1 MNAIPETASRRPA
14 PILLRETWLLALQA
28 LAANKVRAMLTTLGV
43 IIGSACIV
51 LVVTVALTGKH
62 YVIAQI
68 EGVGSNLIYGWLVH
82 SPIDRP
88 ADQIT
93 LADLRAIE
101 EAVPEVA
108 RTAGT
113 NDQSVT
119 VAVNGVEH
127 PIHLI
132 GVTEGFEEIRRL
144 VIIRGRY
151 FDQDDMMTRSKFCL
165 LNEPLAALLFP
176 QEDPVGKQIHAG
188 DLFFT
193 VIGVFKERV
202 STFGQSEIVDRSA
215 IVPFSLMKEY
225 TGTEYIKTFYA
236 RTENPEEVL
245 SAKDAVAR
253 VLQGRHRPEA
263 KYSIDTLTSI
273 LEAARKISEALT
285 VLLILVAIIALTIS
299 GIGIMN
305 IMLITVTERTREIGI
320 RKAIGAPRG
329 AILYQ
334 FLMEALLISGG
345 GALLGIFAAVGITAL
360 ANIAIRFYP
369 EAGNIQVSISW
380 LSVMLAFVLSSS
392 TGLLFGYLPANQAA
406 RLHPTESLRH
416 E

>member
-1 MNAIPETASRRPA
+1 MIPEFTSRRPA

-62 YVIAQI
+62 YVIEQI
-68 EGVGSNLIYGWLVH
+68 EGVGSNLIFGWLVP

-88 ADQIT
+88 GDEIT
-93 LADLRAIE
+93 LADLRAIQD
-101 EAVPEVA
+101 AVPEVVV
-108 RTAGT
+108 TAGT
-113 NDQSVT
+113 NDQPMT
-119 VAVNGVEH
+119 VAVKGTEH

-144 VIIRGRY
+144 VITRGRY
-151 FDQDDMMTRSKFCL
+151 FDQDDMRTRSKICL
-165 LNEPLAALLFP
+165 LNEPLASFLFP
-176 QEDPVGKQIHAG
+176 QEDPVGKEIHAG
-188 DLFFT
+188 DLYFT

-236 RTENPEEVL
+236 RTDKPDDVL
-245 SAKDAVAR
+245 RAKDALTE
-253 VLQGRHRPEA
+253 VLHSRHRPEA
-263 KYSIDTLTSI
+263 KYNIDTLTSI

-305 IMLITVTERTREIGI
+305 IMLITVTERTHEIGI
-320 RKAIGAPRG
+320 RKAIGAPRD

-334 FLMEALLISGG
+334 FLMEAFLISGG
-345 GALLGIFAAVGITAL
+345 GALLGIAAAVAISIL
-360 ANIAIRFYP
+360 ANIGISFYP
-369 EAGNIQVSISW
+369 EAGSIKVSISW
-380 LSVMLAFVLSSS
+380 LSVLLAFVLSSS

-406 RLHPTESLRH
+406 RLHPTESLRQ